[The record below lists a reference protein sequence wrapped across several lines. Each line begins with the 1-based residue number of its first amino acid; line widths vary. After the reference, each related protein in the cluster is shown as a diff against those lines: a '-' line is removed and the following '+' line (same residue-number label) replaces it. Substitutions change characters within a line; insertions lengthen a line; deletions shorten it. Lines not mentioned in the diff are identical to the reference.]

1 MVTASLLSSHRSM
14 HKPAKIKKVIPF
26 LVVIMV
32 VVFIL
37 REMNLG
43 TSQVKPLD

>member
-1 MVTASLLSSHRSM
+1 M

-26 LVVIMV
+26 IVAIMV
-32 VVFIL
+32 VVYIL

-43 TSQVKPLD
+43 TPYLI